1 MAQVAGEE
9 GLIAIAQTG
18 DGDAFGTLVEP
29 YLGLF
34 YAGIH
39 RILQDPL
46 DSQDAL
52 QEALMSIHRELPRFL
67 GKSKFSTWAYRI
79 CINEALMLRRSKI
92 RRREDNIEDFLPRF
106 TPEGHLMNAEK
117 VRDWSQDANALVMVE
132 QEQVREK
139 IREGLTRL
147 SDDQRAVFIMRDLEG
162 MDTDEVAR
170 ALGISRGLVR
180 QRLHRARLGL
190 RGVLDVFFTGAWS
203 QK

>member
-1 MAQVAGEE
+1 MADQTAEAE
-9 GLIAIAQTG
+9 LIEKAQTG
-18 DGDAFGTLVEP
+18 DGEAFGALVEP

-34 YAGIH
+34 YAGIN
-39 RILQDPL
+39 RILQDSQ

-52 QEALMSIHRELPRFL
+52 QEALMSIHRELHRFL

-92 RRREDNIEDFLPRF
+92 RRREDTIEDFMPRF
-106 TPEGHLMNAEK
+106 SPDGHQMDTDR
-117 VRDWSQDANALVMVE
+117 VRDWSQEANALTLVE
-132 QEQVREK
+132 QSQVREK
-139 IREGLTRL
+139 IQEGLARL

-190 RGVLDVFFTGAWS
+190 RGVLEVFMTERS
-203 QK
+203 PR